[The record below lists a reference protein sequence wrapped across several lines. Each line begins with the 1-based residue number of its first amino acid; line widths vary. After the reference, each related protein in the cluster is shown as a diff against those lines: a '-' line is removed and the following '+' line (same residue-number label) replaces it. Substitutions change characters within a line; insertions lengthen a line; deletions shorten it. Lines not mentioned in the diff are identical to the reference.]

1 MATIQKTYTTSLE
14 AVTVLADSV
23 RASIAVR
30 DTADPSNVAARMM
43 VLVKGGKILQPA
55 GAASV
60 SVDPAIG
67 TASATI
73 LKAFAALADAV
84 VAAAPVFIRGSISP
98 TSSASLA
105 AARASG
111 QARRG

>member
-43 VLVKGGKILQPA
+43 IMVKGGKVLQPA
-55 GAASV
+55 AAASV
-60 SVDPAIG
+60 AVDPAIA
-67 TASATI
+67 TAGAT
-73 LKAFAALADAV
+73 LMTAFAALSDAV
-84 VAAAPVFIRGSISP
+84 VAAAPVFIRGSIPP
-98 TSSASLA
+98 TPSASLA
-105 AARASG
+105 AARAAG

>member
-23 RASIAVR
+23 RASVAVR

-43 VLVKGGKILQPA
+43 IMVKGGKVMQPA

-60 SVDPAIG
+60 SVDPVIV
-67 TASATI
+67 TASAT
-73 LKAFAALADAV
+73 LMKAFAALSDAV
-84 VAAAPVFIRGSISP
+84 VAAAPVFIRGSVSP
-98 TSSASLA
+98 SLP
-105 AARASG
+105 AAREAVV
-111 QARRG
+111 QAHK